1 MASQDAWLALWG
13 LFRFVGLDSSQEVL
27 RLFLALQNPAPKE
40 DEEAPDGQLKLSEPE
55 PELSLMELLLE

>member
-1 MASQDAWLALWG
+1 
-13 LFRFVGLDSSQEVL
+13 VGLDSSQEVL